1 MNWIPPQFVDAMAPT
16 GWAGTEDVLVA
27 VLRRFADIG
36 ADEVELIP
44 TRRDI
49 RQFRRVAAVVGEL

>member
-36 ADEVELIP
+36 AD
-44 TRRDI
+44 
-49 RQFRRVAAVVGEL
+49 